1 MKIVRIV
8 TFSLLTLFAAAS
20 LINGLAAI
28 SDPKLGSPISIIPG
42 IFFVTIGV
50 ILIRATIKEKN

>member
-1 MKIVRIV
+1 MKLVKIVA
-8 TFSLLTLFAAAS
+8 FSLLTLFGLVN

-28 SDPKLGSPISIIPG
+28 SDSNLGSPISIIPG